1 MKLLNHYA
9 LSYLLIKG
17 NKVWD
22 KYIDIWYV
30 IKDKLAIK
38 FQSESVYEDGY
49 LKAKVRELDG
59 VIKTFCVMC
68 QKKTS
73 IILALLA

>member
-1 MKLLNHYA
+1 MLNHYA

-59 VIKTFCVMC
+59 VIKTFWVMC

>member
-59 VIKTFCVMC
+59 VIKTFWVMC